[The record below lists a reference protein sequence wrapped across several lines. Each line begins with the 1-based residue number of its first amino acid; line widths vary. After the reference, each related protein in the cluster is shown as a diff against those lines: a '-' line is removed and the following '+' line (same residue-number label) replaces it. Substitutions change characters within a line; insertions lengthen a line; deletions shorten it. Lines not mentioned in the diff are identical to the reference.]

1 MLCNRADA
9 GFARDLFRRGEQSRS
24 PHESR
29 PLMTAEKK
37 SGKLELGGAQEDY
50 DPFKNRN
57 LSHPTS

>member
-1 MLCNRADA
+1 MLMLGSLAT
-9 GFARDLFRRGEQSRS
+9 FFRRGEQSRS

-29 PLMTAEKK
+29 PLMTEKTK
-37 SGKLELGGAQEDY
+37 GKLELGGAQEDY